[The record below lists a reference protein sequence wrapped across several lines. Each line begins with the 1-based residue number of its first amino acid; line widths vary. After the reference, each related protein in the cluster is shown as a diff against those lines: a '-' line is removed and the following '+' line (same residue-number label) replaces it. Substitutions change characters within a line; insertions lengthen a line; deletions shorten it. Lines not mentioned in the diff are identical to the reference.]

1 MALTPRAQSH
11 AEDVARLHAEGKG
24 RNDISKELELSHQM
38 VSTIAK
44 ELGLKFDGSQVLMAT
59 ETRRREAADRRAELT
74 LALLDDVEKLRDRLF
89 SPLTYVQYGGKEFER
104 REETPDQPMPQDQ
117 ASLARAVGMLLDR
130 AVKLDE
136 YDKVGATLDDA
147 YNFLDG
153 VEIVIR
159 GEVVPPRQ
167 IESADDE

>member
-1 MALTPRAQSH
+1 
-11 AEDVARLHAEGKG
+11 
-24 RNDISKELELSHQM
+24 
-38 VSTIAK
+38 
-44 ELGLKFDGSQVLMAT
+44 
-59 ETRRREAADRRAELT
+59 
-74 LALLDDVEKLRDRLF
+74 VEKLRDRLF